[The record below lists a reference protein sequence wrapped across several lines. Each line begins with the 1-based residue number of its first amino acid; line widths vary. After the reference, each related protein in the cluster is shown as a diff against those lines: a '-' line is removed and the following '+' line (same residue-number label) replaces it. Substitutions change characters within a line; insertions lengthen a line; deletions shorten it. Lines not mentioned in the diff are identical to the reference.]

1 MRFSIVVVVWV
12 LDDDVMYSSKPNI
25 CKHAVPDPLRDP
37 LNRFDRYDQQVWA
50 STQVNSI
57 FPVCVE

>member
-25 CKHAVPDPLRDP
+25 CKHAVPDPLQDP
-37 LNRFDRYDQQVWA
+37 LDNLDR
-50 STQVNSI
+50 
-57 FPVCVE
+57 